1 MMEQS
6 SAFCD
11 EKRNMSS
18 DSSGFVIIT
27 ERFLGADSSL
37 TLSALFIYFNIIY
50 FMLNALN
57 LCLDFLHVNFNIDS
71 CLSKTSYIHVYVML
85 NMEYLVQ

>member
-71 CLSKTSYIHVYVML
+71 LSKTSYIHVYVML
-85 NMEYLVQ
+85 IMEYLVQ